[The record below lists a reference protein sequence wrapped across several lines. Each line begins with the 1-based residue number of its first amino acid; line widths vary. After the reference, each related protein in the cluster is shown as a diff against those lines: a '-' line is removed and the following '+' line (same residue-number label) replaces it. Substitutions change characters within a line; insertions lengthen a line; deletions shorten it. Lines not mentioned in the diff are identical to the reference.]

1 MKKLTIL
8 IMMVIVATVSSCTS
22 KKAATSEKSPADI
35 VAEIKKNY
43 TEAQLAEGKTLW
55 QDNCKKCHKLH
66 DGPDYTVKKWENVLP
81 RMFNR
86 AKVNDDQAGKIRA
99 YLLAHAQ
106 I

>member
-8 IMMVIVATVSSCTS
+8 LLSALIAISSCTS
-22 KKAATSEKSPADI
+22 KKAATTEKSPADI
-35 VAEIKKNY
+35 VAEVKKNY
-43 TEAQLAEGKTLW
+43 SEAQLAEGKTLW

-86 AKVNDDQAGKIRA
+86 AKVNDEQSGKIRA
-99 YLLAHAQ
+99 YLLANAK

>member
-1 MKKLTIL
+1 MKKLSLIVLAIGITI
-8 IMMVIVATVSSCTS
+8 SSCTS
-22 KKAATSEKSPADI
+22 KKAASGEKTPEQI
-35 VAEIKKNY
+35 VAEVKKNY
-43 TEAQLAEGKTLW
+43 TAAQMDEGKALW
-55 QDNCKKCHKLH
+55 QENCKKCHKLH